1 MFDVDLIYLLAVL
14 TPRVSALRVDVDLI
28 IFLAFFDPLL
38 FLHAM
43 LVLVYLLEFLT
54 PCVSAPHIVLTTLF
68 IF

>member
-14 TPRVSALRVDVDLI
+14 TPRGSARRVDVDLI
-28 IFLAFFDPLL
+28 YLLGIFCPPL
-38 FLHAM
+38 FLHVM
-43 LVLVYLLEFLT
+43 LASVYFLEFLT